1 MTQGKE
7 FLLQEVGPERE
18 RVELIP
24 RGGWTGATA
33 ALFLRE
39 SAAEDLSCVSLTSA

>member
-7 FLLQEVGPERE
+7 FLSQEAGPERE

-24 RGGWTGATA
+24 RGATA